1 MTIIYERCCNGFRQ
15 TIRDENI
22 KSSTNNMQ
30 KIYDVLSKLPS
41 DPKIIQKIGD
51 DYIMVYEH
59 NDKIILKNYY
69 KYRNEKFFQQV
80 LATIKNYP
88 PSVRIKKINH
98 KGIAAI
104 LGGGIV
110 LVSVTLSMFHQPSS
124 LQKNSN
130 SQKISFNNGV
140 GRSDVIEI
148 EEIEQDNSL
157 IEQNF
162 IDEQNYDLIFRL
174 EQSSQLYKGEISNNI
189 NIPIGT
195 NLNEYTTNKL
205 VDFINSNSGQYCFDI
220 CEQFGIDPYL
230 FVSLM
235 MKESSLNH
243 QDTLPGS
250 QYYNGCAVGICQ
262 LETPQGQEITAF
274 NYSTN
279 QEETIYETMDNAID
293 ENCNIK
299 MGIMRFQNVLA
310 KYKGNQYLALQS
322 YNYGQGLVDL
332 IVCVYADEIGSTY
345 DEVVANYNDVNWLK
359 YVEQVHNDPIGF
371 ANSIDLNKYPN
382 FKITVDYLKN
392 WSYQTYGDDKYI
404 SSTLSYYIGVYGKS
418 IVDGNIV
425 ERNNLNNEV
434 NITNLEQVE
443 NNFKIS

>member
-1 MTIIYERCCNGFRQ
+1 M
-15 TIRDENI
+15 
-22 KSSTNNMQ
+22 
-30 KIYDVLSKLPS
+30 
-41 DPKIIQKIGD
+41 
-51 DYIMVYEH
+51 
-59 NDKIILKNYY
+59 
-69 KYRNEKFFQQV
+69 
-80 LATIKNYP
+80 
-88 PSVRIKKINH
+88 
-98 KGIAAI
+98 
-104 LGGGIV
+104 

-243 QDTLPGS
+243 QDTLPGG